1 MLETALTQ
9 TRTVQ
14 LRRFAAA
21 DYRSKVDVSPA
32 DIQAW
37 YDANKQQLQIPEQ
50 VQVQYLVLDEA
61 AATQGVQVKDED
73 LASYYEQNKTR
84 CQPERR
90 RVSHIMINLPAGAS
104 EDARKAARAKADE
117 LDKLAVADPS
127 KFAEL
132 ARKESQ
138 DAGSAANG
146 GDLAGSRRRAARLV
160 GQGRLRPEQGPGL
173 RRGRKPQRSA
183 HPQAD
188 RDPARRDRR
197 WPRSRT
203 NSPACAQLAAVRFGN
218 GQPAEQAGL

>member
-1 MLETALTQ
+1 MTARAPAEVVASLETALTQ

-84 CQPERR
+84 FGQPERR

-127 KFAEL
+127 VRRTGPQGIAGRRLRRQWRRPGLAAE
-132 ARKESQ
+132 
-138 DAGSAANG
+138 G
-146 GDLAGSRRRAARLV
+146 RAARLA

-173 RRGRKPQRSA
+173 RRGRKPQRPA
-183 HPQAD
+183 HP
-188 RDPARRDRR
+188 R
-197 WPRSRT
+197 
-203 NSPACAQLAAVRFGN
+203 
-218 GQPAEQAGL
+218 